1 MITNKEIIVSV
12 CMITYGHE
20 CYIKQAI
27 ESVLM
32 QKVDFKVE
40 LVVADDCSTDK
51 TNSIV
56 NFLKDNYP
64 NGNWIQYTRHEQN
77 KGMMPNF
84 MWALKQCRGK
94 YIALCEGD
102 DYWTDPFKLQ
112 KQVDFLEKNLDYNIC
127 FHRVNILKNGKQTLH
142 NIPQPYDKMPFYY
155 INLLENHNF
164 ITTASTVFR
173 NKQPFTFPT
182 WLKEITFGDLALYK
196 LVSKNKKIKCLHD
209 VMGVYRVH
217 KHGIWS
223 GLSPLKAQKKYL
235 DFYKIIYPRL
245 NSDEKQ
251 VIDEKI
257 IKICYKI
264 SKLKYPKQPWLQKL
278 YNVYLRAKV

>member
-1 MITNKEIIVSV
+1 
-12 CMITYGHE
+12 MITYGHE

-112 KQVDFLEKNLDYNIC
+112 KQVGFLEKNPDFNMC
-127 FHRVNILKNGKQTLH
+127 FHRANILNGQRLSLQH
-142 NIPQPYDKMPFYY
+142 IPEPYDKTPFYY
-155 INLLENHNF
+155 SDLLKNHNF
-164 ITTASTVFR
+164 ITTASVVLR
-173 NKQPFTFPT
+173 NTPLFEIPT
-182 WLKEITFGDLALYK
+182 WFKEINFGDLALYK
-196 LVSKNKKIKCLHD
+196 LVSQNKKIKCLND
-209 VMGVYRVH
+209 IMGVYREH
-217 KHGIWS
+217 EQGLYS
-223 GLSPLKAQKKYL
+223 GQGLIKARLQYLK
-235 DFYKIIYPRL
+235 FYKSIFPFLSQAEQQMVRL
-245 NSDEKQ
+245 
-251 VIDEKI
+251 KI
-257 IKICYKI
+257 AANQKEIA
-264 SKLKYPKQPWLQKL
+264 KLKFPKRILLQKFYYL
-278 YNVYLRAKV
+278 YLKTI